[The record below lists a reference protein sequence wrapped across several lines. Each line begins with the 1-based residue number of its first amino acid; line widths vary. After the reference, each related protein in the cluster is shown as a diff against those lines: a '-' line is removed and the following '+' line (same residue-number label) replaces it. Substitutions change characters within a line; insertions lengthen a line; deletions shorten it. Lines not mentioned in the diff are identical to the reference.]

1 MGYHAGLM
9 AGPHVESTRLQ
20 PFSSLAAARLSLT
33 NKPVPS
39 RILAVAEYGYSLR
52 LTEPAIGLEWCR
64 LAAEVITAELD
75 PHQRSQVLAY
85 FANGLRVVGHYDEA
99 REAIDRALAAS
110 PGAPFL
116 LEIKGSLLRDIR
128 QLDEAA
134 ECLQSAAMRR
144 RAAGDLAGQAR
155 TILVIAQVMDE
166 SGDSRGASK
175 YCLNALD
182 LLSAEVDPSG
192 HLIRTTVQNYAG
204 FLCNAGKPLE
214 ALHVLRTSEPIL
226 EGGGQ
231 YFDLRVEWLYGRIS
245 ASLREESAEAKLS
258 AVRDKLAAG
267 GLIQEAALATLD
279 LARYYVLVK
288 DPRAADTALSVAPLL
303 QTLGIERDAREAE
316 ILGKIAEAGKAFS
329 DLEFLISELYGAVA
343 SRPDT
348 RRRVA

>member
-1 MGYHAGLM
+1 M
-9 AGPHVESTRLQ
+9 AGTDHGSAIQ
-20 PFSSLAAARLSLT
+20 PFASLAAARLSLR

-39 RILAVAEYGYSLR
+39 RLLAVAEYGFSLR
-52 LTEPAIGLEWCR
+52 LTEPIQGLEWCR
-64 LAAEVITAELD
+64 VAAEALPPD
-75 PHQRSQVLAY
+75 LAPHESSQVLAY
-85 FANGLRVVGHYDEA
+85 FSNGLRVVGHYDEA
-99 REAIDRALAAS
+99 KEVIERALAVS
-110 PGAPFL
+110 PGDPFL
-116 LEIKGSLLRDIR
+116 LEVKGSLLRDIR

-144 RAAGDLAGQAR
+144 RVSGDIAAYAR
-155 TILVIAQVMDE
+155 TILGTAHVMDE
-166 SGDSRGASK
+166 AGLSREASK
-175 YCLNALD
+175 CALKALD
-182 LLSAEVDPSG
+182 ILNAEVDPSR
-192 HLIRTTVQNYAG
+192 HLLRTSIQNYAA
-204 FLCNAGKPLE
+204 FLCNAGEPLE
-214 ALHVLRTSEPIL
+214 ALRALRAAAPLL

-279 LARYYVLVK
+279 LARFYVLVK

>member
-1 MGYHAGLM
+1 
-9 AGPHVESTRLQ
+9 
-20 PFSSLAAARLSLT
+20 
-33 NKPVPS
+33 
-39 RILAVAEYGYSLR
+39 
-52 LTEPAIGLEWCR
+52 
-64 LAAEVITAELD
+64 
-75 PHQRSQVLAY
+75 
-85 FANGLRVVGHYDEA
+85 
-99 REAIDRALAAS
+99 
-110 PGAPFL
+110 
-116 LEIKGSLLRDIR
+116 
-128 QLDEAA
+128 
-134 ECLQSAAMRR
+134 MRR
-144 RAAGDLAGQAR
+144 RAAGDRAGQAR
-155 TILVIAQVMDE
+155 TILVIAQIMDE

-182 LLSAEVDPSG
+182 VLTAEVDPEG
-192 HLIRTTVQNYAG
+192 HLIRTTVQNYAT

-226 EGGGQ
+226 EGGGP

-245 ASLREESAEAKLS
+245 ASLREESAEVKLS

-316 ILGKIAEAGKAFS
+316 ILGQIAEAGKAFS